1 MQNFLELQRLVDD
14 LVDFLGLSMLV
25 DASLPELYYSMK
37 QIGRKKHSV
46 RLNFYHSFLKKPLR
60 VT

>member
-1 MQNFLELQRLVDD
+1 
-14 LVDFLGLSMLV
+14 MLV

-60 VT
+60 MTLTMT